1 MVEEGK
7 CVCRHWSGIGMPY
20 WTEDLQSA
28 SMGSAGRPWASMAAS
43 MDVRDYLTIWVKG
56 CCCAKE
62 WKKGGKK

>member
-1 MVEEGK
+1 MRDKAYTIFLLRKRNFQSKQFEVRPHLGNE
-7 CVCRHWSGIGMPY
+7 VGM
-20 WTEDLQSA
+20 TLLTT
-28 SMGSAGRPWASMAAS
+28 